1 MAFIHSH
8 PIANI
13 LFKVFN
19 ISYPVSLFMQGVVD
33 GAPGHEVEEGD
44 GLDWTF
50 FHFQQ
55 SPSHDKLVYP

>member
-1 MAFIHSH
+1 
-8 PIANI
+8 
-13 LFKVFN
+13 
-19 ISYPVSLFMQGVVD
+19 MQGVVD

-50 FHFQQ
+50 FRFQQ